1 MPTVTF
7 GFKHSSAS
15 MKISALS
22 VEETLKLWEEAG
34 RRFEQKVTCHDHVE
48 PLRSQKERIDYLN
61 YGSE

>member
-1 MPTVTF
+1 
-7 GFKHSSAS
+7 